1 MERFREGE
9 LVLTGNT
16 LHLPK
21 KWRGKE
27 AIVVRPIPN
36 PDDVEPV
43 YELRIQETGELAEV
57 IESDL
62 ISIPAED

>member
-9 LVLTGNT
+9 LVLTGNA

-21 KWRGKE
+21 KWRGRE

-36 PDDVEPV
+36 TDDVEPV

-62 ISIPAED
+62 MSIPTED

>member
-9 LVLTGNT
+9 LVLTRNA

-27 AIVVRPIPN
+27 ATVVRPIPN
-36 PDDVEPV
+36 LDDVEPV

-57 IESDL
+57 IESDF